1 VRRIR
6 LAGQLAEPIS
16 HYTDA
21 VEAGGFLYIS
31 GMLSVN
37 ADGELV
43 GTGDVVRQSEQV
55 LDNVGAVL
63 QAAGATFGDVV
74 RVGVYVRDMADR
86 ELINSVRRR
95 YFGDARPASTLVEVG
110 ALADPYALVEIEA
123 VALLPPGRPRSLRRS
138 TAGGSSSGGAL

>member
-1 VRRIR
+1 MRRIR

-31 GMLSVN
+31 GMLPVN

-43 GTGDVVRQSEQV
+43 GTGDVIRQSEQV
-55 LDNVGAVL
+55 LDNVRAVL
-63 QAAGATFGDVV
+63 QATGATFGDVV

-86 ELINSVRRR
+86 ELINTVRRR
-95 YFGDARPASTLVEVG
+95 YFGGTRPASTLVEVS
-110 ALADPYALVEIEA
+110 ALANPDALVEIEA
-123 VALLPPGRPRSLRRS
+123 VALLPRDDHE
-138 TAGGSSSGGAL
+138 A

>member
-21 VEAGGFLYIS
+21 VEAEGFLYIS
-31 GMLSVN
+31 GMLPVN
-37 ADGELV
+37 AAGELV
-43 GTGDVVRQSEQV
+43 GGDDVIRQSEQV

-63 QAAGATFGDVV
+63 RSAGATFDEVV

-86 ELINSVRRR
+86 ERINTVRRR
-95 YFGDARPASTLVEVG
+95 YFSDSRPASTLVEVS
-110 ALADPYALVEIEA
+110 ALAHPGALVEIEA
-123 VALLPPGRPRSLRRS
+123 VALLPHRPGQQ
-138 TAGGSSSGGAL
+138 A